1 MEDGLDEIKEK
12 IDASEKYIRKLK
24 LLLSNENNTLERFK
38 DEFKKKKHELFIL
51 EILNNEKIKSINFSE
66 DEKLIVANAVR
77 YSGVFYESDLDKII
91 ENVESYKNNNLCI
104 LKDIKRLYNYNGYY
118 WCDSSYKYKI
128 NHCCYEYYF
137 EYENGI
143 ITKVMI

>member
-91 ENVESYKNNNLCI
+91 ENVESYKNNNL
-104 LKDIKRLYNYNGYY
+104 
-118 WCDSSYKYKI
+118 
-128 NHCCYEYYF
+128 
-137 EYENGI
+137 
-143 ITKVMI
+143 